1 MNRNFGFPGVLLSN
15 STAVRFSS
23 ILLCAVGV
31 ATLAACDSDR
41 PSVNSS
47 TTATTATTEESI
59 WEGEQPPVRA
69 KVVRTA
75 PTYPT
80 DLTDLRKL
88 AGYADAI
95 FVGTVKS
102 TNPADEAH
110 GTPWT
115 VADVETVL
123 NLKGDNAGTVRI
135 WQQGGIREPSGTVVL
150 VGDDELL
157 LKDISYVF
165 ATVRGAEKQTLIA
178 VYGDVPISADDLARL
193 RATGDM
199 SSGMIGRL
207 RAAVSNPVEF
217 RR

>member
-1 MNRNFGFPGVLLSN
+1 M
-15 STAVRFSS
+15 
-23 ILLCAVGV
+23 
-31 ATLAACDSDR
+31 
-41 PSVNSS
+41 
-47 TTATTATTEESI
+47 
-59 WEGEQPPVRA
+59 
-69 KVVRTA
+69 
-75 PTYPT
+75 
-80 DLTDLRKL
+80 
-88 AGYADAI
+88 
-95 FVGTVKS
+95 
-102 TNPADEAH
+102 
-110 GTPWT
+110 
-115 VADVETVL
+115 ADVETVL